1 MTLSITDK
9 SRFYWFLCFLFLKR
23 IEMFWHWNIWST
35 SAFFN
40 SFIMRNRK
48 GLQVNHVKQSSKV
61 IRVVRSELQ
70 NSPGSSSELQSPVS
84 KSGTYYKSQI
94 SGKENSL
101 HCWLQCTGASKR
113 ISCQQ
118 FDLKWP
124 VFLPE
129 ALWFLSRGISEGI
142 VPLSTFL

>member
-1 MTLSITDK
+1 MD
-9 SRFYWFLCFLFLKR
+9 LCKIYVISLMQFTVCRVVVHFSK
-23 IEMFWHWNIWST
+23 FWHFLLQTKVDST
-35 SAFFN
+35 DFFVSCFWKGWRCFYIETYDLLLPFFN

-70 NSPGSSSELQSPVS
+70 NSSGSSSELQSPVS

-113 ISCQQ
+113 ISC
-118 FDLKWP
+118 
-124 VFLPE
+124 
-129 ALWFLSRGISEGI
+129 
-142 VPLSTFL
+142 